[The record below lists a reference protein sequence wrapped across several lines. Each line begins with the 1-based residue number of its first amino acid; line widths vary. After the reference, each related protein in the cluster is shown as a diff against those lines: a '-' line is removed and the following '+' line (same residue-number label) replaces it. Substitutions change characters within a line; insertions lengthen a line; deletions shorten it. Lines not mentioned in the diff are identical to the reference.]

1 MWDTVLIDH
10 DNRFIPHA
18 SGIIP
23 ISYQL
28 RNLYSRGEGQN
39 LLCLN
44 VDVERITSIRAHYQD
59 NITTLCYAI
68 TSLLSLTFPKGGGE
82 GGKTPKKWK
91 PFERRLDEKAY
102 YPARSAM
109 TGNNIQEQE
118 RGLKH
123 KRKLLIA
130 STKSYPISVSHIPSQ
145 SYMRTSLEN
154 ERSNVSRSFVVC
166 DV

>member
-1 MWDTVLIDH
+1 MMWDTVLIDH

-68 TSLLSLTFPKGGGE
+68 TSLLSLSFPEGE
-82 GGKTPKKWK
+82 GGRGGQDSKKM
-91 PFERRLDEKAY
+91 KA
-102 YPARSAM
+102 
-109 TGNNIQEQE
+109 I
-118 RGLKH
+118 
-123 KRKLLIA
+123 
-130 STKSYPISVSHIPSQ
+130 
-145 SYMRTSLEN
+145 
-154 ERSNVSRSFVVC
+154 
-166 DV
+166 